1 MTIQMTALM
10 TDSMVA
16 PIKSTALN
24 YAATNISIKN
34 IHSYN
39 AVEQL
44 ETKVA
49 PLVKPSQK
57 TRAVSEIII
66 PSFSDSKIVVPT
78 IIASLT
84 QQASDRWTTWITTTV
99 PNKALLTSLGA
110 RLSRLRI
117 VYINP
122 EEDTRWIIWQAL
134 AQGNSHNVI
143 AEQTH
148 FLPSDIERM
157 EKAAAQGKCKGILIS
172 CS

>member
-1 MTIQMTALM
+1 MTIQLTALM
-10 TDSMVA
+10 TDSM
-16 PIKSTALN
+16 TALIKNTAVN
-24 YAATNISIKN
+24 YAATNVSAKN

-44 ETKVA
+44 GNKVT
-49 PLVKPSQK
+49 PLANPSLK
-57 TRAVSEIII
+57 MRAVSEVII

-99 PNKALLTSLGA
+99 PNKALLSSLGA
-110 RLSRLRI
+110 CLSRLRI

-122 EEDTRWIIWQAL
+122 EKDTRWIIWQAL

-157 EKAAAQGKCKGILIS
+157 EKAATQGKCKGMLIS
-172 CS
+172 CA

>member
-10 TDSMVA
+10 TDSMTA
-16 PIKSTALN
+16 PAVSYT
-24 YAATNISIKN
+24 ATNISAKN
-34 IHSYN
+34 VHSYN

-44 ETKVA
+44 ENKAA

-99 PNKALLTSLGA
+99 PNKTLLTSLGA

-157 EKAAAQGKCKGILIS
+157 EKAATQGKCKGILIS
-172 CS
+172 CA